1 MRIGCNCIISAV
13 SKVDFDFLEHLI
25 EELRA
30 ADLNDDERK
39 LVEKFFKSAPRCPVL
54 EELLPFCYLTGRVL
68 SGCYAAYDMQHVIS
82 LSPKHGDI
90 SNSLYHILERCTY
103 RLFVHF

>member
-82 LSPKHGDI
+82 LAPTWGYI
-90 SNSLYHILERCTY
+90 Q
-103 RLFVHF
+103 